1 MKLCSRALL
10 KPAEMCPMPNCQQ
23 FTKSITPL
31 YFIAVNCLAAIM
43 ITGCAHSVSPSVS
56 LVAVNSPATAAASPS
71 SLQQIQA
78 LQDTPYFQSATKY
91 CHKHEYGKALGE
103 LKQLA
108 ASRAGSGGLT
118 AVQSAWLVGQ
128 ERLCVNGATPA
139 VAVLAIAPTTALNPL
154 IVDDYNSCGPRSL
167 VLVDKYLYRPV
178 VSLHVLEAAGG
189 TGPHGTNMTGMVRAA
204 KAAGFNALAVQAGR
218 TGFAKLPMPAVAWV
232 YGDHYIAVLSMH
244 GRGQTGT
251 ATVWDPNALVPVTLS
266 QQSLLRMSGG
276 IMLLLKQH

>member
-1 MKLCSRALL
+1 
-10 KPAEMCPMPNCQQ
+10 
-23 FTKSITPL
+23 
-31 YFIAVNCLAAIM
+31 M

-56 LVAVNSPATAAASPS
+56 LVAASSPANTAASPS

-78 LQDTPYFQSATKY
+78 LQDTAAFQSATKY

-118 AVQSAWLVGQ
+118 VVQSAWLAGQ
-128 ERLCVNGATPA
+128 ERLCMPRTVNLVVKPA
-139 VAVLAIAPTTALNPL
+139 AMPSALASPL
-154 IVDDYNSCGPRSL
+154 TVDNYDSCGPRSL
-167 VLVDKYLYRPV
+167 ILVDKYLHRPV

-189 TGPHGTNMTGMVRAA
+189 TGPHGTNMAGMVRAA
-204 KAAGFNALAVQAGR
+204 MAAGFKPLAVQASR
-218 TGFAKLPMPAVAWV
+218 QGFSKLPMPAIAWV
-232 YGDHYIAVLSMH
+232 NGDHYIAVFSMH
-244 GRGQTGT
+244 GKGAHAT
-251 ATVWDPNALVPVTLS
+251 ATVWDPNALAPVTLS